1 MRYDI
6 IYSAKAQSD
15 IRKLKAHIRAK
26 VKDAIETYLLY
37 EPAKVSKSRIKR
49 MRDLASPRYR
59 LRVGDIR
66 IYYDISSEMVVI
78 HAILTK
84 EESADWLN
92 RVGDTQ

>member
-15 IRKLKAHIRAK
+15 IRKLKAHIRAT